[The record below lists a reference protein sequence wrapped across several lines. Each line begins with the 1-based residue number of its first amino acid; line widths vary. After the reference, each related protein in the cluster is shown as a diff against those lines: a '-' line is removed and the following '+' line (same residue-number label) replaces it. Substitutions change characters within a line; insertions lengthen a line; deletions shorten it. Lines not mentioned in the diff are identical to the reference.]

1 MRRPPRKPRCF
12 MTRPR
17 ACTGLV
23 ERLGSS
29 FSRIVS
35 LPWVSWLAMRLAT
48 VIDRPLMRISNG
60 RVRLSF
66 IIPCVLVE
74 CRGARSG
81 ELREVP
87 LLCVPDGDDLL
98 VIGSNGGA
106 PREPAWCANLRAQ
119 PAIRT
124 QFEGRAESRTAL
136 ELAGAE
142 AGAAPGI
149 LRWRYIRAMSAIRPS
164 FAPDSRVS
172 AWRDR
177 RTPTISR
184 SRRAPCAMC
193 RRAPFRARSTASRRR
208 LRAPLRLCP
217 WRQRSARR

>member
-1 MRRPPRKPRCF
+1 

-29 FSRIVS
+29 FSRIIS

-48 VIDRPLMRISNG
+48 VIDRPLMRISHG

-74 CRGARSG
+74 CLGVRSG

-106 PREPAWCANLRAQ
+106 RREPAWCVNLRAQ
-119 PAIRT
+119 PSIRT
-124 QFEGRAESRTAL
+124 HFEGRAESRTAL
-136 ELAGAE
+136 ELVGAE
-142 AGAAPGI
+142 RARAWDLAVAVYPGYV
-149 LRWRYIRAMSAIRPS
+149 RYQA
-164 FAPDSRVS
+164 RVS
-172 AWRDR
+172 RQIPVFR
-177 RTPTISR
+177 LTR
-184 SRRAPCAMC
+184 SVN
-193 RRAPFRARSTASRRR
+193 SDDQS
-208 LRAPLRLCP
+208 
-217 WRQRSARR
+217 